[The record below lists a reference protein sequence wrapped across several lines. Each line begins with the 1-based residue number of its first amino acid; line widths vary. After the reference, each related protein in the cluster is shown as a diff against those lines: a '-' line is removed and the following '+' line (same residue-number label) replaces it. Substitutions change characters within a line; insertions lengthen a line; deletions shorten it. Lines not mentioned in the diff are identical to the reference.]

1 MSRTLCLV
9 AISSLLV
16 GCNLLLGT
24 EPPVIRQQGTGGAS
38 ASAVVATVGAGGE
51 GDPISIADGGSGG
64 SEPGAGG
71 GPTAVCGD
79 GSWADWS
86 PSGAHEY
93 QIYTGSTLEQ
103 SVNDALTGLDW
114 QRRTSKT
121 AAPWSE
127 AADHCKLLK
136 WADKTGWRLPTRMEL
151 LSIVDYAKAG
161 PSVDGVLFPQ
171 TAPEPYWTS
180 SPSMYVPDP
189 PGAAYWQVGF
199 ADGGSFPAMAGWGLG
214 QIRCVRGGTPP
225 LAAGSG
231 EACYRYE
238 LTLATARDLGTGLTW
253 ERAASATPLLR
264 EEAAGR
270 CAKLQITGK
279 TWRLPTIAELA
290 SIIDEEK
297 VDAPRLDPVA
307 FPGAGLAQ
315 GDWTWS
321 STGDAANPGAAA
333 WSVRVQYG
341 IVSELVS
348 PGPAHVRCVY

>member
-9 AISSLLV
+9 ASSGLLV

-24 EPPVIRQQGTGGAS
+24 EPPVIRQQGSGGAG
-38 ASAVVATVGAGGE
+38 ASAVVAASGTGGD

-64 SEPGAGG
+64 AEAGAGG

-79 GSWADWS
+79 GSWAHWP

-93 QIYTGSTLEQ
+93 QIFTGTTLEQ
-103 SVNDALTGLDW
+103 SVTDALTGLDW
-114 QRRTSKT
+114 QRRSSKT
-121 AAPWSE
+121 AASWSQAE
-127 AADHCKLLK
+127 AHCKLLK

-151 LSIVDYAKAG
+151 LSIVDYAKVG

-171 TAPEPYWTS
+171 TAPESYWTS

-189 PGAAYWQVGF
+189 PGEAFWQVSF
-199 ADGGSFPAMAGWGLG
+199 ADGGSFPGMAGSGVG

-225 LAAGSG
+225 LPAGSG
-231 EACYRYE
+231 EACYRYD
-238 LTLATARDLGTGLTW
+238 LTVATARDIETGLTW

-264 EEAAGR
+264 KDAADR
-270 CAKLQITGK
+270 CKNLQITGK

-290 SIIDEEK
+290 SIVDEEK

-315 GDWTWS
+315 GDWFWS
-321 STGDAANPGAAA
+321 STSDAVKPGAAA

-341 IVSELVS
+341 TVSELAS
-348 PGPAHVRCVY
+348 PGPAYVRCVF